1 METMLEVKNVTKHFG
16 GLAAIGGVDLHVDK
30 SEILG
35 LIGPNGAGK
44 STLFNTISGFF
55 PPTSGKIIFEGKDIT
70 ALESH
75 EVAQLGIIRVF
86 QATTLFM
93 QLSVLENVFTGF
105 HMSYKTPVWK
115 RVLRTPSAL
124 KEEQELKRKAE
135 EILGFMGILE
145 SKDERAE
152 NISYGNQKIL
162 GVCMALAADPKLL
175 LLDEPVTGMNP
186 QETQKMIDLVKQIRD
201 RGITVIIVE
210 HDMKAVMG
218 LCDRVVAIN
227 FGRNLTE
234 GLPRDVMANEQVIE
248 AYLGKEDTLVDV
260 TRN

>member
-1 METMLEVKNVTKHFG
+1 MRESTGKYIKEL
-16 GLAAIGGVDLHVDK
+16 
-30 SEILG
+30 SEY
-35 LIGPNGAGK
+35 
-44 STLFNTISGFF
+44 F
-55 PPTSGKIIFEGKDIT
+55 
-70 ALESH
+70 
-75 EVAQLGIIRVF
+75 
-86 QATTLFM
+86 
-93 QLSVLENVFTGF
+93 
-105 HMSYKTPVWK
+105 
-115 RVLRTPSAL
+115 
-124 KEEQELKRKAE
+124 
-135 EILGFMGILE
+135 
-145 SKDERAE
+145 ERAE

-201 RGITVIIVE
+201 RGITVVIVE

-248 AYLGKEDTLVDV
+248 AYLGKEETLVDV